1 MRLYGTGGGGLQ
13 RKGPGALLTP
23 KNNDQKQKGPL
34 SFIHHQEEFL
44 MSNIFDGLNFMKPT
58 YLVKTDKDV
67 YRIQASTCS
76 IDTDLKIICFYDK
89 GSVQAMFRV
98 DDVKTFYRIF

>member
-1 MRLYGTGGGGLQ
+1 
-13 RKGPGALLTP
+13 
-23 KNNDQKQKGPL
+23 
-34 SFIHHQEEFL
+34 
-44 MSNIFDGLNFMKPT
+44 MSNIFDGLNFMKQT

-67 YRIQASTCS
+67 YHIQASTCS